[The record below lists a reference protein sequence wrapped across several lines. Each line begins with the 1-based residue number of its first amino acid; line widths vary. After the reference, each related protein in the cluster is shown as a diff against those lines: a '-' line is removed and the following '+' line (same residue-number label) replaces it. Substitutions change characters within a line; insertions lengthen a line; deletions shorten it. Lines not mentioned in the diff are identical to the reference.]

1 VRLPL
6 LVLLLAVL
14 GLTAAPVDAASP
26 PFKWMPDNGANVR
39 VDGNLMMVRSGIVLG
54 NLAVGD
60 VSLKFDARVPAT
72 GASGRVILHTLIKG
86 GVSFQP
92 FPLGYSVELSE
103 SGAAAGRITSRGSRM
118 RELAFRQ
125 SADSAMPGTFQTYEV
140 RVEHHDLRVFI
151 DGTLVSH
158 ATDLDQFAG
167 YIGFEAAGG
176 RGVEIR
182 DARVARLPA
191 HGDPFA
197 QGVPHPGAGVTLP
210 RLVEEFRPFY
220 TVEAMAAHVTGRVM
234 LEAVV
239 LEDGSV
245 GEVRVVRSLDCDLD
259 ESAVGTLRR
268 WRFSPA
274 TKLGVPTAVVITAEL
289 AFSLAP

>member
-1 VRLPL
+1 
-6 LVLLLAVL
+6 
-14 GLTAAPVDAASP
+14 
-26 PFKWMPDNGANVR
+26 
-39 VDGNLMMVRSGIVLG
+39 
-54 NLAVGD
+54 
-60 VSLKFDARVPAT
+60 
-72 GASGRVILHTLIKG
+72 
-86 GVSFQP
+86 
-92 FPLGYSVELSE
+92 
-103 SGAAAGRITSRGSRM
+103 
-118 RELAFRQ
+118 
-125 SADSAMPGTFQTYEV
+125 
-140 RVEHHDLRVFI
+140 
-151 DGTLVSH
+151 
-158 ATDLDQFAG
+158 
-167 YIGFEAAGG
+167 
-176 RGVEIR
+176 
-182 DARVARLPA
+182 
-191 HGDPFA
+191 
-197 QGVPHPGAGVTLP
+197 VTLP